1 MQPPKLKKL
10 AVYVLM
16 PQPNQLRQNNATT
29 AASKEPPRKQ
39 VRNDDVNF
47 EF

>member
-1 MQPPKLKKL
+1 
-10 AVYVLM
+10 M
-16 PQPNQLRQNNATT
+16 PQPNQPRQNNTTT
-29 AASKEPPRKQ
+29 AGSKEPPQKQ